1 LMVTGS
7 AASYSLKFGNSVT
20 ELLGIG
26 FGAGAGVLL
35 GALVRGHLNPIVTTA
50 LAITRGFDYRKVMCY
65 VTAQYLGAF
74 SATALVF
81 ANYYNAINAFDGGI
95 RSGFGENTSTGMIFT
110 TFPNPSASIY
120 GVLLDQIIC
129 ASLVMMAVLTVMD
142 DTNLQIPKY
151 LIPVLISIII
161 CGVIVSFGFN
171 CGAALNPARDLSARV
186 FLLLVGYG
194 DDVFLPLNGLYWL
207 IGGIIG
213 PHLGALVGSVI
224 YLMLI
229 DIQHKTCE
237 HIVLLK

>member
-1 LMVTGS
+1 
-7 AASYSLKFGNSVT
+7 
-20 ELLGIG
+20 
-26 FGAGAGVLL
+26 
-35 GALVRGHLNPIVTTA
+35 
-50 LAITRGFDYRKVMCY
+50 
-65 VTAQYLGAF
+65 
-74 SATALVF
+74 
-81 ANYYNAINAFDGGI
+81 
-95 RSGFGENTSTGMIFT
+95 MIFT